1 MDWFLYDNGL
11 RHQRVKQQFFSKHII
26 LEDDFIILRKP
37 EASLPTEDQWKLRYY
52 NITGLF
58 GAVLK
63 F

>member
-1 MDWFLYDNGL
+1 MKGL
-11 RHQRVKQQFFSKHII
+11 SNSFSLNII

-52 NITGLF
+52 DITGLF